1 MPPAKPFDTLDYA
14 RKLQS
19 AGVPAAQAEVQAS
32 ALGEAFAG
40 TVATPADMEAQ
51 GASIRAEIAST
62 RADLEA
68 QGASIR
74 AEIASTR
81 ADLEAQG
88 ASIRAEIASTR
99 ADLDM
104 LKTFLNAR
112 IDSLGLEVGGKI
124 DTLRWMLGVVVA
136 LNAAVFVQTFIRQ

>member
-40 TVATPADMEAQ
+40 TVATPAYM
-51 GASIRAEIAST
+51 
-62 RADLEA
+62 EA

-112 IDSLGLEVGGKI
+112 IDALGLEVGGKI

-136 LNAAVFVQTFIRQ
+136 LNAAVFVQTFLRQ

>member
-40 TVATPADMEAQ
+40 TVASPADMEAQ

-74 AEIASTR
+74 AEIA
-81 ADLEAQG
+81 A
-88 ASIRAEIASTR
+88 TR

-112 IDSLGLEVGGKI
+112 IDALGLEVGGKI

-136 LNAAVFVQTFIRQ
+136 LNAAVFVQTFLRQ

>member
-81 ADLEAQG
+81 ADL
-88 ASIRAEIASTR
+88 
-99 ADLDM
+99 DM

-112 IDSLGLEVGGKI
+112 IDALGLEVGGKI

-136 LNAAVFVQTFIRQ
+136 LNAAVFVQTFLRQ

>member
-62 RADLEA
+62 H
-68 QGASIR
+68 
-74 AEIASTR
+74 
-81 ADLEAQG
+81 
-88 ASIRAEIASTR
+88 

-112 IDSLGLEVGGKI
+112 IDALGLEVGGKI

-136 LNAAVFVQTFIRQ
+136 LNAAVFVQTFLRQ

>member
-40 TVATPADMEAQ
+40 TVASPADM
-51 GASIRAEIAST
+51 
-62 RADLEA
+62 EA

-112 IDSLGLEVGGKI
+112 IDALGLEVGGKI

-136 LNAAVFVQTFIRQ
+136 LNAAVFVQTFLRQ

>member
-40 TVATPADMEAQ
+40 TVASPADMEAQ
-51 GASIRAEIAST
+51 GASIRA
-62 RADLEA
+62 
-68 QGASIR
+68 Q
-74 AEIASTR
+74 IASTR

-112 IDSLGLEVGGKI
+112 IDALGLEVGGKI

-136 LNAAVFVQTFIRQ
+136 LNAAVFVQTFLRQ